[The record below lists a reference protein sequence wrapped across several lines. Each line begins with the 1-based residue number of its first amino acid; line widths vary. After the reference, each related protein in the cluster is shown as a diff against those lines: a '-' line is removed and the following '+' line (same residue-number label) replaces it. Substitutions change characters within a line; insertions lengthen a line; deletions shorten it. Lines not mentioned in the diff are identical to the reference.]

1 MQEREMLTSKLIHQ
15 QKTGKILVL
24 IVNSTTLSSYVT
36 SLKHVYFLLIGFL
49 SCNRTFCNQI
59 VCSRTVCFFFYFYLT
74 SPRLTNM
81 GQGGHNSITKS
92 KC

>member
-15 QKTGKILVL
+15 EKAGKILVL

-36 SLKHVYFLLIGFL
+36 SLDDMYFLLIGVL

-59 VCSRTVCFFFYFYLT
+59 VCSRTVCFFFFT
-74 SPRLTNM
+74 FT
-81 GQGGHNSITKS
+81 
-92 KC
+92 